1 MTVIA
6 AFQIERIKTRRS
18 RFSVVAVPVLATLNV
33 ANGVSNYLA
42 NARVFEEQD
51 VTWLALWGQAGLL
64 WSVVFLPLLV
74 SIRAATLSGMEHQN
88 GNWQRMASYGAAA
101 RVAYRGKLL
110 SMAVFVLASQAMFSG
125 AILLAGAALG
135 FALDPRELAVLLLW
149 AALGGVGAFSIAV
162 LQVAVGVVVRSF
174 AATVAVGLAGA
185 VSGLAVT
192 IVAPVLQTVYP
203 YSQIAAGMRIRELAP
218 PGPVELAIF
227 IILNSALIVIVAL
240 VGQSIV
246 RWRRY

>member
-1 MTVIA
+1 MMAVA
-6 AFQIERIKTRRS
+6 ALRIQRIKTKRS
-18 RFSVVAVPVLATLNV
+18 RFSVVAVPLLVALNV
-33 ANGVSNYLA
+33 TNGVSNYLA
-42 NARVFEEQD
+42 NAGVFDKQD

-74 SIRAATLSGMEHQN
+74 SIRAATLCRMEHQN
-88 GNWQRMASYGAAA
+88 ENWQRMASYGAAV

-125 AILLAGAALG
+125 AVLVAGAGLG
-135 FALDPRELAVLLLW
+135 FALNSGELAELLLW
-149 AALGGVGAFSIAV
+149 AALGAVGAFSIAV
-162 LQVAVGVVVRSF
+162 LQVVVGIVVRSF

-218 PGPVELAIF
+218 PGPVELVVF
-227 IILNSALIVIVAL
+227 IALNSALIVIVAL
-240 VGQSIV
+240 IGQSIV

>member
-1 MTVIA
+1 MMAVA
-6 AFQIERIKTRRS
+6 ALRIQRIKTKRS
-18 RFSVVAVPVLATLNV
+18 RFSVVAVPLLVALNV
-33 ANGVSNYLA
+33 TNGVSNYLA
-42 NARVFEEQD
+42 NAGVFDKQD

-74 SIRAATLSGMEHQN
+74 SIRAATLCRMEHQN
-88 GNWQRMASYGAAA
+88 ENWQRMASYGAAV

-125 AILLAGAALG
+125 A
-135 FALDPRELAVLLLW
+135 VL
-149 AALGGVGAFSIAV
+149 
-162 LQVAVGVVVRSF
+162 VA
-174 AATVAVGLAGA
+174 VAVGLAGA

-218 PGPVELAIF
+218 PGPVELVVF
-227 IILNSALIVIVAL
+227 IALNSALIVIVAL
-240 VGQSIV
+240 IGQSIV